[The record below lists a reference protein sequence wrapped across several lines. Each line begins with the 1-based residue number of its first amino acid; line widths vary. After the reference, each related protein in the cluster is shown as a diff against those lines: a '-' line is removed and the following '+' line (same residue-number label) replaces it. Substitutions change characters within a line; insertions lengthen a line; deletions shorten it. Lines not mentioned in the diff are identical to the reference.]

1 MLLRRPGAAVA
12 WILAAASLFAADDV
26 KVAPGA
32 VEDQRSSDGRM
43 GGLTI
48 GLKLTGSGLAGIK
61 AIRWRVKT
69 ARDDRGMSLYRSSK
83 DDKPR
88 DFEEFAPDHRQE
100 PRVNLLNPGRD
111 AATVDVAG
119 EVELFI
125 PARDPATRQRFENF
139 LERLDKPISN
149 SALKSARVGITLLSA
164 AAYKERERQN
174 RPTKEEIMAEGKKHG
189 ASEAEIRQ
197 AMAMIEA
204 VSALGGEEP
213 TENSVLIETKDPDGR
228 IISIDVVDAEGKEL
242 RAPSRGT
249 SGARE
254 VKMVKIDLAEK
265 PPAGAALMVTMRT
278 PKSVVTVPLNFK
290 ALALP

>member
-1 MLLRRPGAAVA
+1 MALWVLVAFSLL
-12 WILAAASLFAADDV
+12 AADDV
-26 KVAPGA
+26 KVTPGA

-48 GLKLTGSGLAGIK
+48 GLKLTGGALGEIK
-61 AIRWRVKT
+61 AIRWRVKS
-69 ARDDRGMSLYRSSK
+69 ARDDRGASLYKTSK

-100 PRVNLLNPGRD
+100 PRVSLASPGRD
-111 AATVDVAG
+111 ASTVDVAG

-139 LERLDKPISN
+139 LARLDKPLSN
-149 SALKSARVGITLLSA
+149 SALKSAKVGITPLSA

-189 ASEAEIRQ
+189 ASEAEIKQ
-197 AMAMIEA
+197 AMAMFEA

-213 TENSVLIETKDPDGR
+213 GENSVLIETKDPDGR
-228 IISIDVVDAEGKEL
+228 IISIDVVGADGKEL
-242 RAPSRGT
+242 RAPSRGS

-254 VKMVKIDLAEK
+254 VKLVKIDLAEK
-265 PPAGAALMVTMRT
+265 PPADAALMVTMRT

-290 ALALP
+290 EVALP